1 MIAAHHL
8 RISPKHGFPF
18 RVLPKPPEPTAKVR
32 KSSSS
37 PDQKFSILET
47 ISPFW
52 FRQSW
57 RLISG
62 NSCHFPRF
70 LAKKGGVGCFLT
82 KIPRMLLI
90 WLMLEGGY
98 LVCFARFCDTFCD
111 VFARAA
117 RSGRVL
123 RKGRPAKTGLAFV
136 VSHPCLANSKYG
148 QGYGKGRAP
157 GFSCECDGFSDI
169 FLHGVCPPEDYFYC
183 ALLGVNCMQSWHELF
198 CGISGL
204 F

>member
-1 MIAAHHL
+1 MGDHRSQPVL
-8 RISPKHGFPF
+8 V
-18 RVLPKPPEPTAKVR
+18 RVLPIHPYPFSPPSQTRLRIRPHQQAPAPTRKVR

-62 NSCHFPRF
+62 KSCYFPRF
-70 LAKKGGVGCFLT
+70 LAEKGGVGCFLT
-82 KIPRMLLI
+82 KIHRMS
-90 WLMLEGGY
+90 LMVLGLRGGY

-136 VSHPCLANSKYG
+136 VCHPCVANSKYG
-148 QGYGKGRAP
+148 QG
-157 GFSCECDGFSDI
+157 
-169 FLHGVCPPEDYFYC
+169 
-183 ALLGVNCMQSWHELF
+183 
-198 CGISGL
+198 
-204 F
+204 